1 MPVPVPIPR
10 TALTLGAL
18 VGVALLLVLGVDRGT
33 RSLVESTRARVLERT
48 LVEVLPAANGDEPVR
63 GAPAPE
69 RIVPAPDATEPYAPR
84 WIEWRRI
91 DGRPAGM
98 AMSVIAPDGYNGDIA
113 LLVGVRVDGT
123 ISGVRVTDHRE
134 TPGLGDD
141 IERRRSDWIT
151 RFDGLSLDTVPPS
164 DWAVRRHGGRF
175 DAFTGATIT
184 PQAVVDAVHGALSWA
199 ERHGTLRGAGAS
211 R

>member
-1 MPVPVPIPR
+1 VPVPVPR
-10 TALTLGAL
+10 TALTLGIL
-18 VGVALLLVLGVDRGT
+18 VGIALLLVLGVDRGT
-33 RSLVESTRARVLERT
+33 QPQVETTRARALERT
-48 LVEVLPAANGDEPVR
+48 VVEVLPAAGNERSVQ

-69 RIVPAPDATEPYAPR
+69 RIVPAPDATEAYAPR
-84 WIEWRRI
+84 WIEWRRV
-91 DGRPAGM
+91 DGRPAGLV
-98 AMSVIAPDGYNGDIA
+98 MSVIAPDGYNGDIT
-113 LLVGVRVDGT
+113 LLAGVRMDGT
-123 ISGVRVTDHRE
+123 IGGVRVTDHRE

-184 PQAVVDAVHGALSWA
+184 PQAVVDAVHGALSWV
-199 ERHGTLRGAGAS
+199 ERHGILQGAGAS